1 MLVHHRVTPS
11 NKIASTYLYTWIE
24 RGTVRVVSCPRL
36 GLESGQLYPEL
47 KHNTLMNLMAIS
59 MPNICIIMINM
70 AHLIAVLA
78 SLIVALAGLLK
89 CQFDNIAQY
98 QSFSP

>member
-1 MLVHHRVTPS
+1 
-11 NKIASTYLYTWIE
+11 
-24 RGTVRVVSCPRL
+24 
-36 GLESGQLYPEL
+36 
-47 KHNTLMNLMAIS
+47 MNLMAIS

-78 SLIVALAGLLK
+78 SLIVVLAGLLK

-98 QSFSP
+98 QSLSP